1 MQSQKDEA
9 AGYTPDVSPGQSAT
23 TGTPTRRFRDR
34 LRALASL
41 HRPRIDIEKGD
52 SPVPKISPTQKTNG
66 DDQTSPPSV
75 AVSPKNSGAVASEA
89 ATNAAPLVKD
99 ASASDPSDIP
109 ESKLHRGKKGRRSA
123 RGSHSDKLGYK
134 VERYASGISA
144 TDVAHG
150 WTRYVHLNGSVY
162 YYNSEYE
169 ILTPDDMENDEQRR
183 AVMNFRKEFLET
195 LEEDGLFYYTPGKY
209 DLLIRDAYDDDH
221 VQAIFLSY
229 DESTQIVF
237 PDRGPDVEI
246 QGYTYSYWC
255 ALEEHPMHRARLP
268 LLPEEDF
275 VWSLTYGAA
284 VGIFEEKD
292 TEFPYTDAQI
302 EQLMQ
307 IYRNLKHAAK
317 TNRDVMA
324 PLNWLI
330 ARTVRDIEMVRERG
344 KNTEKPG
351 FSWLRKPSEET
362 STWRLEVAEMVL
374 FLALFGV
381 HRMYFGRLRRVRVGQ
396 SAYLLDFR
404 KVLQQFLAEWS
415 DSNLLATVFVGANV
429 AFQQLPGLNGLQR
442 TASLASAVFSVL
454 GVATGVHHVWQ
465 HRAKVNAD
473 IDEAVKYVNHAR
485 DWDKA
490 GNESSE
496 VSDLLWVSSFLAVP
510 IAALFWAVLSFT
522 IALGAYCVQSVSM
535 TGTILLAVVLGICAL
550 VSLAML
556 VFFRSGL
563 QEPRGEC
570 RTSMLQTM
578 WKTSLLRFR
587 GTWQGLRR
595 RALNESDEQGD
606 GKV

>member
-75 AVSPKNSGAVASEA
+75 AVSPKSWSSEHTSMSPRLMFYTDSGAVASEA

-195 LEEDGLFYYTPGKY
+195 LEEDGLLYYTPGKY

-237 PDRGPDVEI
+237 PDRGPGRTQCFFLDRMLTARSDVEI

-284 VGIFEEKD
+284 G
-292 TEFPYTDAQI
+292 
-302 EQLMQ
+302 
-307 IYRNLKHAAK
+307 
-317 TNRDVMA
+317 
-324 PLNWLI
+324 
-330 ARTVRDIEMVRERG
+330 
-344 KNTEKPG
+344 NTSIP
-351 FSWLRKPSEET
+351 
-362 STWRLEVAEMVL
+362 
-374 FLALFGV
+374 LFG
-381 HRMYFGRLRRVRVGQ
+381 
-396 SAYLLDFR
+396 
-404 KVLQQFLAEWS
+404 
-415 DSNLLATVFVGANV
+415 
-429 AFQQLPGLNGLQR
+429 
-442 TASLASAVFSVL
+442 
-454 GVATGVHHVWQ
+454 
-465 HRAKVNAD
+465 
-473 IDEAVKYVNHAR
+473 
-485 DWDKA
+485 
-490 GNESSE
+490 
-496 VSDLLWVSSFLAVP
+496 
-510 IAALFWAVLSFT
+510 
-522 IALGAYCVQSVSM
+522 
-535 TGTILLAVVLGICAL
+535 
-550 VSLAML
+550 
-556 VFFRSGL
+556 
-563 QEPRGEC
+563 
-570 RTSMLQTM
+570 
-578 WKTSLLRFR
+578 
-587 GTWQGLRR
+587 
-595 RALNESDEQGD
+595 
-606 GKV
+606 